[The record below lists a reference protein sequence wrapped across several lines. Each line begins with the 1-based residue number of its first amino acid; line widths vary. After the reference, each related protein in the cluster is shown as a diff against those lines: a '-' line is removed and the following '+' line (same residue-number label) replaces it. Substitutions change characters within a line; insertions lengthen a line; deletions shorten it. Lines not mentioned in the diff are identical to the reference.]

1 MLTIYK
7 NPVTGWK
14 SRASK
19 LTKFELC
26 GRTHN
31 EYIQITLL
39 QEPITCPS
47 NRLLTLDI
55 RMFFSGQAEYC
66 YFSADFSLKIFLY
79 YS

>member
-7 NPVTGWK
+7 NPATGWK

-26 GRTHN
+26 GGTQN

-55 RMFFSGQAEYC
+55 
-66 YFSADFSLKIFLY
+66 
-79 YS
+79 